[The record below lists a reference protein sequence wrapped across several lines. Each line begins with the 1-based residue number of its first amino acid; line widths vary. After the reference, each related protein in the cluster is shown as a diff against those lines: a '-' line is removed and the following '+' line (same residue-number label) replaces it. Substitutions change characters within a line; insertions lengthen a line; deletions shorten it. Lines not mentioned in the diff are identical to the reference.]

1 MGLSVEYQHVQAD
14 KRTGRLSYRRV
25 YPPELR
31 PYIPGSPTE
40 LKRSLAGT
48 DLSNPATV
56 ARYSEAAR
64 LWFDTVAKAEKLAT
78 QKYDKPTPAQIAH
91 LAHVFEV
98 DWHQYEEASLTTGG
112 GEYADQVLA
121 GWEELLSDFK
131 RWKIDRDHE
140 ALVEKWG
147 SSARALFETSGIMI
161 APDDIHSVEALS
173 FALNDKAIA
182 LHPDSVRRMKGDVVA
197 VPAIPESPSGPASA
211 PSVPRARNGQSFEQ
225 IAQAILDSPAHNLGA
240 SLKQA
245 SNTAL
250 RSFRDAFGPLA
261 PNQITKAMVTD
272 WIALLF
278 QRPSKLPASQRTMP
292 LRDVVALYDGQKDPP
307 RLTAKTVRTLLGML
321 CSLWN
326 KAQEDGKIDES
337 IPNPFAAR
345 KSLSTHRADDPIE
358 LSVDELNAI
367 FRLPIFTIGERPK
380 RGKGEAAY
388 WIPLLLLWT
397 GARPEEIAQLMV
409 ADVHKDPDDPEGRWL
424 LRITD
429 EGVHPHKGRRGLKTT
444 KSQSGRRTFPIPKP
458 LLELNFMAYV
468 DHIRASGETA
478 LFPALRTKGASKL
491 LFPGWGE
498 WWSKYLQDK
507 GVLPANAKRRAAREF
522 RHVWTTAARRC
533 KVPEDARE
541 YLQGHRSGGKSAN
554 ILYGSLSPLGA
565 RIDEIRF
572 NSLDLSHVKPWRPN
586 G

>member
-1 MGLSVEYQHVQAD
+1 M
-14 KRTGRLSYRRV
+14 
-25 YPPELR
+25 
-31 PYIPGSPTE
+31 
-40 LKRSLAGT
+40 
-48 DLSNPATV
+48 
-56 ARYSEAAR
+56 ARYDDAAR
-64 LWFDTVAKAEKLAT
+64 SWSKTVEEARRRALGLKETTADTAPRWTHSAPASQPRSPSPSTQKAEHGHPLIQETLAAPIRGAVCT
-78 QKYDKPTPAQIAH
+78 PTPR
-91 LAHVFEV
+91 HV
-98 DWHQYEEASLTTGG
+98 
-112 GEYADQVLA
+112 
-121 GWEELLSDFK
+121 
-131 RWKIDRDHE
+131 
-140 ALVEKWG
+140 
-147 SSARALFETSGIMI
+147 
-161 APDDIHSVEALS
+161 P
-173 FALNDKAIA
+173 
-182 LHPDSVRRMKGDVVA
+182 
-197 VPAIPESPSGPASA
+197 
-211 PSVPRARNGQSFEQ
+211 SFES
-225 IAQAILDSPAHNLGA
+225 IAVGLLDSPAHNVGA
-240 SLKQA
+240 STRQA
-245 SNTAL
+245 SATAL
-250 RSFRDAFGPLA
+250 RFFREAFGPLT
-261 PNQITKAMVTD
+261 PSQITKALVTE

-278 QRPSKLPASQRTMP
+278 GRPSKLPASQRSTP
-292 LRDVVALYDGQKDPP
+292 LRELVRAYEGDKDTP
-307 RLTAKTVRTLLGML
+307 RLSAKTVTSLLGML

-326 KAQEDGKIDES
+326 KAQQEEGVIDENLA
-337 IPNPFAAR
+337 NPFAAR
-345 KSLSTHRADDPIE
+345 KSLSGHRADDPIE

-367 FRLPIFTIGERPK
+367 FRLPIFTIGERPR

-458 LLELNFMAYV
+458 LLELSFMAYV

-541 YLQGHRSGGKSAN
+541 YIQGHRSGGKSAN
-554 ILYGSLSPLGA
+554 VLYGSLSPLGA

-572 NSLDLSHVKPWRPN
+572 DGLDLSHVKPWRPN